1 MIGKKI
7 RTSIRWKFMAIVLLI
22 IVISSIA
29 GTMIIS
35 RNVRA
40 ALQESLLD
48 KGQSLAAY
56 MSKLSWEPLLL
67 NETTQLDGIVSEIN
81 KERDVVYA
89 FIKDT
94 NNAIMTSPSLSVN
107 NSLPGVETVMKT
119 MSQEATLKDI
129 IPALKEKMLVNE
141 FTLPISMGERTI
153 GSVTMGMSEER
164 IRAKTMKTTVF
175 VVLVNLAMALTLA
188 MAIFLATRKIIIN
201 PINKISLVSTRI
213 AEGDLRETVTELS
226 SDEVG
231 ELGRTV
237 NKMMNVLKTL
247 IANIREN
254 ANNASKSAQMVAA
267 SSGQLSQSAS
277 EQASSVEEVS
287 SSIEEMTASIK
298 QNAENAQTTEKIAQK
313 AAADAE
319 ESGNAVSEAIIA
331 MKRIAEKIAII
342 EEIARQTN
350 LLALNAAIEA
360 ARAGEHGKG
369 FAVVAA
375 EVRKLAER
383 SQAAAGEITE
393 LSRTSGQVS
402 ERAGTMLGKLV
413 PDIQKTSELVQE
425 INESTKEQAG
435 GVDQINGAAQ
445 QLNSLVQ
452 RIAGASEELT
462 ATAEELSNQ
471 AQELLASVTIFKVGD
486 EKSQVGDAE
495 PAGRMEEMQGTHQK
509 SLGDVVATQFQ
520 PAALSRMMTKA
531 GDHVRQKSG
540 NGDAYDTEFTRY

>member
-1 MIGKKI
+1 
-7 RTSIRWKFMAIVLLI
+7 
-22 IVISSIA
+22 
-29 GTMIIS
+29 
-35 RNVRA
+35 
-40 ALQESLLD
+40 
-48 KGQSLAAY
+48 
-56 MSKLSWEPLLL
+56 
-67 NETTQLDGIVSEIN
+67 
-81 KERDVVYA
+81 
-89 FIKDT
+89 
-94 NNAIMTSPSLSVN
+94 
-107 NSLPGVETVMKT
+107 
-119 MSQEATLKDI
+119 
-129 IPALKEKMLVNE
+129 
-141 FTLPISMGERTI
+141 
-153 GSVTMGMSEER
+153 
-164 IRAKTMKTTVF
+164 MKTTVF

-413 PDIQKTSELVQE
+413 PDIQKTAELVQE

-486 EKSQVGDAE
+486 EKTQVGDAE

>member
-1 MIGKKI
+1 
-7 RTSIRWKFMAIVLLI
+7 VLLI

-413 PDIQKTSELVQE
+413 PDIQKTAELVQE